1 MIRFRSKTTRSR
13 TRHDRLPSARGA
25 GPVTARA
32 VALGMVLLV
41 MMTASCGSENAPVTA
56 ATVTAKQLTFLDEY
70 AVKAEFPEGGAY
82 DKVAGVFYF
91 GSLKDGSVHR
101 LDAETGQD
109 IALFKETELGT
120 WWTLGM
126 DVDLTRN
133 RLWVCAMDDKKP
145 GPRAGFVWV
154 FDMKTGT
161 RIANHALSA
170 AAKDATCT
178 DVAVTKD
185 GVGYVVDREQPN
197 VYRVDFDTGAALFAS
212 DPALKGTFAG
222 QNAAVILPDESALLS
237 VVYDPPSLVRVDL
250 SSAAVKKVTI
260 TGAFSDDK
268 SLLAGAD
275 GMAYSDGAVHVA
287 FSAKVFRLQPAS
299 GKWTAAT
306 ATATDVKE
314 GVTDVIATPGGL
326 YALNGQAVR
335 FALSQTPDPFVL
347 KRLK

>member
-1 MIRFRSKTTRSR
+1 MALGVALSMLLLMISCDS
-13 TRHDRLPSARGA
+13 DI
-25 GPVTARA
+25 GPV
-32 VALGMVLLV
+32 GD
-41 MMTASCGSENAPVTA
+41 
-56 ATVTAKQLTFLDEY
+56 ATVTAKEVTFLDEY
-70 AVKAEFPEGGAY
+70 PVKAEFPEGGAY

-101 LDAETGQD
+101 LDAETGEELE
-109 IALFKETELGT
+109 LFKETELGT

-126 DVDLTRN
+126 DVDLARN

-161 RIANHALSA
+161 RIANHALSVG
-170 AAKDATCT
+170 AKDATCT

-185 GVGYVVDREQPN
+185 GDAYVVDREQPN
-197 VYRVDFDTGAALFAS
+197 VYRVNFDTGAALFAS

-222 QNAAVILPDESALLS
+222 QNAAVVLPDESALLS

-250 SSAAVKKVTI
+250 GNAAVKKVAI

-275 GMAYSDGAVHVA
+275 GMAYWDGAVHVA

-306 ATATDVKE
+306 STATDVKE

-335 FALSQTPDPFVL
+335 FALSQAPDAFVL